1 MNIQRLEGNILAWT
15 HHVSHR
21 LSGRQFLFSSFDL
34 FSHCMWCA
42 IWGVGLHQDGA
53 RKYVSRDSLQ
63 RDQSIWDSEDAGC
76 NWKGGWDAPW
86 RDKEDGGGG
95 TSLWSSLHV
104 EVQGRWK
111 SHKQVPSRPTLRV
124 ASRCRWCGTQ
134 FKELREGLRFFY
146 FLKGDFEPL
155 TEEKESER
163 SWEDEN
169 RILLTLWSDYNMI
182 CSENFLWWFCVS
194 VAWMLRKGGTKQ
206 PLCQISLCS
215 IYPTSSPSLSSLSSS
230 PLRNI
235 HHQLP
240 TISNISKIRKGRTKQ
255 SSGLDVYLYKNSLI
269 WGGKHRRC

>member
-1 MNIQRLEGNILAWT
+1 MQHACEVVGSINPHQGLSLVLTCRVHSSKPWLRRNVIDHILSYSIWR
-15 HHVSHR
+15 HMPLGRRKEIYQDGLISRYYVSHR
-21 LSGRQFLFSSFDL
+21 LRGRQFLFSSFDL

-124 ASRCRWCGTQ
+124 VSRCRWCGTQ

-155 TEEKESER
+155 TGE
-163 SWEDEN
+163 
-169 RILLTLWSDYNMI
+169 
-182 CSENFLWWFCVS
+182 
-194 VAWMLRKGGTKQ
+194 
-206 PLCQISLCS
+206 
-215 IYPTSSPSLSSLSSS
+215 
-230 PLRNI
+230 
-235 HHQLP
+235 
-240 TISNISKIRKGRTKQ
+240 
-255 SSGLDVYLYKNSLI
+255 
-269 WGGKHRRC
+269 